1 VAFLAYSSGPDS
13 QPNSPA
19 ISIASTSRFGTAT
32 FAVVGPLPTGSAAQG
47 GRPITTS
54 LEIAMWYLCLIYG
67 TEDGLPVMRNAKPMS
82 RAEGASS
89 ALIVRCR
96 IVW

>member
-1 VAFLAYSSGPDS
+1 
-13 QPNSPA
+13 
-19 ISIASTSRFGTAT
+19 
-32 FAVVGPLPTGSAAQG
+32 
-47 GRPITTS
+47 
-54 LEIAMWYLCLIYG
+54 MWYLCLIYG

-89 ALIVRCR
+89 ALIIRCR